1 MELAWIPPGIHLE
14 CGGTVKTSHLLFVQH
29 ALDKLIM
36 ETPVRRHQE
45 TALNDEDGRQADR
58 HALISVQGAFR
69 NVVCG
74 KDGVQVHR
82 RDSRQIDKV
91 AVLGEANGS
100 EHTSKTP

>member
-1 MELAWIPPGIHLE
+1 MTKGHAR
-14 CGGTVKTSHLLFVQH
+14 GTDQTLHLLFVQR

-36 ETPVRRHQE
+36 ETPVGRHQE
-45 TALNDEDGRQADR
+45 MALDDEDGRQADR

-69 NVVCG
+69 KVVCG

-91 AVLGEANGS
+91 AVLGEANGG
-100 EHTSKTP
+100 ERASKTP

>member
-1 MELAWIPPGIHLE
+1 ML
-14 CGGTVKTSHLLFVQH
+14 HLLLVQR
-29 ALDKLIM
+29 ALDKLIT

-45 TALNDEDGRQADR
+45 MALDDEDGRQADR

-69 NVVCG
+69 KVVCS

-82 RDSRQIDKV
+82 RDSGQIDKV

-100 EHTSKTP
+100 ERMSKT